1 MRVESRELVEGC
13 PAGVLKTFDAFLD
26 AFGLHNSALY
36 RGLLRSDVAR
46 ENRRAFSP
54 QGIHNDLIDWGRFVR
69 VPDYIFDSNAP
80 VFDAVVAL
88 LNLFDDIKPFAH
100 YAIRKER
107 QKLEYLYDMD
117 PAPLFNFDEAGTEL
131 AGALF
136 SGFDE
141 REGIGALYEA
151 LSRDFVSLLV
161 AIKGDSLFG
170 RDTGAYF
177 SILKHWAHLTYQ
189 ELESLADPSELIS
202 PGNLLGY
209 IQVLKKL
216 LPQLYDRYLCD
227 GMAELRRSR
236 IRFALDK
243 GLSLYM
249 RMCVLELLD
258 GGYGIGEYR
267 LGFSQAAKLM
277 SDEVSGVVR
286 SRFNEAFEHWTRERL
301 AGLRELASYRLIEP
315 ALTDRPGSPDSQ
327 GASSVFLRYRFY
339 REKFVYLGDLYGDCT
354 ANKHSKQLTPELT
367 NIHWTVYA
375 WLLNPYYRVLEV
387 CSPKGDPLVK
397 AHVTPLLIHDR
408 KILMVDA
415 VESVT
420 KMRSEL
426 RGVPNKDFD
435 RDFFDTHNEEIFELL
450 VERCVSLGRR
460 VNAEAVYADLYSNS
474 TWVNRALSRFPT
486 DGYHISEVEQ
496 TFGGDRIADNVR
508 LLRASVGLPGAIENA
523 RVEIQAVNCSLMEQY
538 TLRNH
543 KEVAVLAGLRDDW
556 RLGLRGI

>member
-1 MRVESRELVEGC
+1 MESRESAGRTGC
-13 PAGVLKTFDAFLD
+13 ERPAVKGGAAAVLSVFDALLD
-26 AFGLHNSALY
+26 TFGLHNSALY
-36 RGLLRSDVAR
+36 RGLLRSDAAR

-54 QGIHNDLIDWGRFVR
+54 QGVRNDLIDWGKFIR
-69 VPDYIFDSNAP
+69 VPEYIFDSN
-80 VFDAVVAL
+80 VDIFDAVVAL

-100 YAIRKER
+100 YAIRRER

-117 PAPLFNFDEAGTEL
+117 PTPLFNFGDTGTAL
-131 AGALF
+131 VGALF
-136 SGFDE
+136 PEYDGHE
-141 REGIGALYEA
+141 RAGTVYGA

-161 AIKGDSLFG
+161 AIKRDSLFG
-170 RDTGAYF
+170 RYTGAYF

-189 ELESLADPSELIS
+189 ELESLAEPSGLIS

-227 GMAELRRSR
+227 GMAALRRSR
-236 IRFALDK
+236 IREALDK

-249 RMCVLELLD
+249 RMCILELLD
-258 GGYGIGEYR
+258 GGYCVGDCR
-267 LGFSQAAKLM
+267 LGFSQAAELM
-277 SDEVSGVVR
+277 SDEVCGVVR
-286 SRFNEAFEHWTRERL
+286 SRFHEAFEHRDTSVLE
-301 AGLRELASYRLIEP
+301 GLASFETIRE
-315 ALTDRPGSPDSQ
+315 AL
-327 GASSVFLRYRFY
+327 AEKHSVFLRYRFY

-354 ANKHSKQLTPELT
+354 ANKHSRQLTPELT

-435 RDFFDTHNEEIFELL
+435 RDFFTAHNEEIFELL
-450 VERCVSLGRR
+450 VDHCVTLGRR

-474 TWVNRALSRFPT
+474 TWINRALSLFPT

-508 LLRASVGLPGAIENA
+508 LLRASVGLPGEVEDA